1 MLASQPAIQ
10 INMQS
15 QILKQWADFDRDGAS
30 RASLFP
36 VDWQPATAFMRAAQA
51 ADEAAR
57 QTLKELL
64 ARSDLLFGPLGDP
77 LSMDFGAHRWLAES
91 REESY
96 SDWLAWILAQ
106 IGEPIQILRLFGV
119 SDESVSEPL
128 SSRVRVRE
136 IEILD
141 RSRRL
146 DLLLPFGDQLVVV
159 VEIKT
164 KWFGREE
171 VREQLT
177 EYAKWA
183 DQQPAPALCF
193 FVAVE
198 LDAFQCPETFTFVP
212 WRDLSLRLRAVAL
225 EWIRGAEG
233 PMGTRLIS
241 AAMLLAFCGSVEQ
254 NLLELSSERKKFSAL
269 ASTQYLREFLD
280 RIGEQN
286 NE

>member
-1 MLASQPAIQ
+1 MVASQPAIQ
-10 INMQS
+10 IDMHPE
-15 QILKQWADFDRDGAS
+15 ILKQWADFYRVGAF

-36 VDWQPATAFMRAAQA
+36 VDWQPATTLMRAAQT

-57 QTLKELL
+57 QTLIELL
-64 ARSDLLFGPLGDP
+64 ARSDLLFSPLGDP

-96 SDWLAWILAQ
+96 SDWFAWILTQ
-106 IGEPIQILRLFGV
+106 IGEPTQILRLFGV
-119 SDESVSEPL
+119 SDENVSEPL

-146 DLLLPFGDQLVVV
+146 DLLLPFGNQLFVI

-164 KWFGREE
+164 KWFDQEE

-177 EYAKWA
+177 EYAEWA
-183 DQQPAPALCF
+183 AHQPVPTRCF

-198 LDAFQCPETFTFVP
+198 SDDFECPDAFEFAS
-212 WRDLSLRLRAVAL
+212 WRDLSLRLRTVAL
-225 EWIRGAEG
+225 EWIRGVQEPKG
-233 PMGTRLIS
+233 SRLI
-241 AAMLLAFCGSVEQ
+241 ATAMLLAFCGSVEE
-254 NLLELSSERKKFSAL
+254 NLLELSNERKKFSAL
-269 ASTQYLREFLD
+269 ASAQYLREFLD
-280 RIGEQN
+280 QTGEQSD
-286 NE
+286 E